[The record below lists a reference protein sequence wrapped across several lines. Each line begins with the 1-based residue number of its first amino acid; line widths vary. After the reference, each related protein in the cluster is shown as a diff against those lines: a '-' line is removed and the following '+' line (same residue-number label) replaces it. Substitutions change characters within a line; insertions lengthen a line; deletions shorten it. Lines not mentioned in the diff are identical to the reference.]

1 MNYSVLNISTSF
13 RVFRK
18 RVTSMMDTLYQ
29 QDKEETFKILQSME
43 TVWKIQAKPIFFAYE
58 FEMYDVIAHPC
69 SVALMDNMW
78 YNGLIPDF
86 REFIKNIKVFSLHFY
101 KHISN
106 IMQKA
111 ILIGHLSLSGFLL
124 LWVGVCRRALCDVPR
139 PLASSSQ
146 EYLAKLVQI

>member
-1 MNYSVLNISTSF
+1 MNYSELNISTSF

-86 REFIKNIKVFSLHFY
+86 KRFMKNIKVFPLHF
-101 KHISN
+101 S
-106 IMQKA
+106 
-111 ILIGHLSLSGFLL
+111 
-124 LWVGVCRRALCDVPR
+124 
-139 PLASSSQ
+139 
-146 EYLAKLVQI
+146 